1 MPDRIKEIN
10 NRFIE
15 KVGIETNGNAYAKR
29 QIIVLDNKK
38 DVYDVGIFRADTYL
52 LQRTEELNAS
62 INDVADAYQDRIDA
76 NCRTDLFWRI
86 IGITTSIRQSSGGT
100 GPNAGVST
108 FIDTNYTIRCER
120 LNSAGYQPEGDF
132 FPPPDPLS
140 PVDQQTYIFDPN
152 FLYVLDQSNPVAQL
166 EGYQKLPLDTK
177 FGLVP
182 TQGDNYHGW
191 KVREE
196 PYSEDLLN
204 PVLSVGLGTMKLS
217 QNRLTFD
224 VLQPVDQQS
233 PALVGIVTGGIITCD
248 TPGLWFDDR
257 TSIVSYGT
265 TVVGLGTTAVSG
277 DVIESGQARKTF
289 VVTEDFAMRDVNIP
303 EINGQLTNFSILKG
317 PNDINYNK
325 LALKRSGDTEDELSP
340 YTPQRVCMMTEAL
353 IGKGVSIE
361 YNNFGQP
368 NGCQEWNKFLL
379 GYPDPS
385 NPVEIDGDAN
395 TTFNIVQEPNVG
407 GGKIWYRDA
416 FTIFPISG
424 TGGGYASEGSVR
436 VLDRVGTTQTIGPP
450 ASALPI
456 DHTVYSGAYPNGTC
470 SNLDSAISDKEDD
483 RDDLE
488 SDFADDLSNSE
499 SRVSKLYQ
507 LTNALREERNELNL
521 RIWAYRVQM
530 GNQESNVDTW
540 DKRVDVINDPYFYD
554 ILQQPLTPEEAGK
567 INVRGFPTQ

>member
-15 KVGIETNGNAYAKR
+15 KVGIETSGSAYAKR

-38 DVYDVGIFRADTYL
+38 DVYDVGIFRADNYL
-52 LQRTEELNAS
+52 LQRTEELNVS
-62 INDVADAYQDRIDA
+62 INDVADAYQERINQ
-76 NCRTDLFWRI
+76 NCRTDLFWRL
-86 IGITTSIRQSSGGT
+86 IGITTSLRETSSGS
-100 GPNAGVST
+100 GPNAGVT
-108 FIDTNYTIRCER
+108 TYVDTNYTIYCEQ
-120 LNSAGYQPEGDF
+120 LNSAGYEPRGNY
-132 FPPPDPLS
+132 FPPPDPLK
-140 PVDQQTYIFDPN
+140 PIDQQTYLFDPN
-152 FLYVLDQSNPVAQL
+152 KLYVMDQSSQNATL
-166 EGYQKLPLDTK
+166 GGFTEYPLDSK

-182 TQGDNYHGW
+182 TEGDNYHGW

-196 PYSEDLLN
+196 PYSEDLLD

-217 QNRLTFD
+217 QNKLIFD

-233 PALVGIVTGGIITCD
+233 PGLVGIVTGGVITCD

-265 TVVGLGTTAVSG
+265 TVVGLGTTAISG
-277 DVIESGQARKTF
+277 DVIESGEARRTF
-289 VVTEDFAMRDVNIP
+289 VITEDFAMRDVNIP
-303 EINGQLTNFSILKG
+303 EVNGQFTNFSILKG
-317 PNDINYNK
+317 PDDINFNK
-325 LALKRSGDTEDELSP
+325 LALKRTGETEDELSP

-368 NGCQEWNKFLL
+368 NACKEWNKFLL
-379 GYPDPS
+379 GYPDPAD
-385 NPVEIDGDAN
+385 PVEIDGDAN

-416 FTIFPISG
+416 FTVFPID
-424 TGGGYASEGSVR
+424 TGGGYAQ
-436 VLDRVGTTQTIGPP
+436 VGQIRELEKISSTQPILPPPLPNHTI
-450 ASALPI
+450 
-456 DHTVYSGAYPNGTC
+456 YSTAYPNGQC
-470 SNLDSAISDKEDD
+470 PNLDSIISDKEDY

-488 SDFADDLSNSE
+488 SDFSDDLDNSE
-499 SRVSKLYQ
+499 SRVAKLYQ

-530 GNQESNVDTW
+530 GNQETNVDTW
-540 DKRVDVINDPYFYD
+540 DKRLDVINDPYFYD
-554 ILQQPLTPEEAGK
+554 ILQQPLTPEEAGR